1 MSLIAP
7 PSSHKLADLKPM
19 HQRTK
24 LNKLWNLGLKKT
36 FSPILF
42 HEYRREQTKTWEISE
57 KTWEFFQ
64 KMSEI
69 F

>member
-1 MSLIAP
+1 
-7 PSSHKLADLKPM
+7 M

-24 LNKLWNLGLKKT
+24 LNKLWNLGLKST

-42 HEYRREQTKTWEISE
+42 HEYRREQTKKWEISE
-57 KTWEFFQ
+57 KTWEFFK